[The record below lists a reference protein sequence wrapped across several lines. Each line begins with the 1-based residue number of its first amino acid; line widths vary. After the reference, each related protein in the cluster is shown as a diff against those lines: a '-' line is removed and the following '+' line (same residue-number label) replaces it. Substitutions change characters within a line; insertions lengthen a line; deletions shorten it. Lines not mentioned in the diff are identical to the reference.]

1 MENFAIIG
9 ATIWGD
15 NMKVRIGFVT
25 NSSSSSFLIAKKYL
39 DEDQIKAIRE
49 HEALGKSLGMW
60 DSWSYVWDINENE
73 DFISGYT
80 FMDNF
85 SMYNFF
91 EKIGISNRFI
101 KWGEHRFDIYDYNY
115 ALDEEK
121 ESEESQ
127 TWRDILH
134 NL

>member
-1 MENFAIIG
+1 MIIG
-9 ATIWGD
+9 VIIWGN

-25 NSSSSSFLIAKKYL
+25 NSSSSSFLIAKKHL
-39 DEDQIKAIRE
+39 DKDQIKAIRE
-49 HEALGKSLGMW
+49 HEALGKSLGLW
-60 DSWSYVWDINENE
+60 DNWSYAWDINENE

-91 EKIGISNRFI
+91 EEIGIPNRFV
-101 KWGEHRFDIYDYNY
+101 KWGEYSFDIYDYSHT
-115 ALDEEK
+115 LDEEK
-121 ESEESQ
+121 ENEESQ